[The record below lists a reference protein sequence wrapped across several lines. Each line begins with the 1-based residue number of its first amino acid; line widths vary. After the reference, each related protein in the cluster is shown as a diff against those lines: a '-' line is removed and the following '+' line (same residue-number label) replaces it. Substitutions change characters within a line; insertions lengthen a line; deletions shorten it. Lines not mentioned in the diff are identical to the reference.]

1 MVTPIRRVGPWT
13 GEAYRAAE
21 MIQNGGAGSPYSS
34 QTVDAGREI
43 LSRQPGATTQSAIPS
58 GDGGA
63 AARAAA
69 EKSAMTQAAIDNT
82 NKAVGS
88 LDTELN
94 TGYRNIDDSF
104 GSVIGKYDTES
115 ARANEDYTEETVG
128 NNKTLDRNRQN
139 ALIAASQGRRGLRGT
154 LGAIGALS
162 GDGAIL
168 ADNAVRTSANQDIGE
183 SVDTYATNAQTL
195 DKSKRRFDEEDQ
207 DRRREAE
214 TAKANQR
221 TALEG
226 SVAGKRQNLLQ
237 TLASLFSD
245 AGRGGEATSA
255 LNQAGDLNSV
265 IASKSAV
272 QATPFTARSAAFT
285 PGSLESYLAGAG
297 DMTVDVRGGAEG
309 APTLVAGRSLGGRRR
324 REDEVAA

>member
-1 MVTPIRRVGPWT
+1 MMAKVKYVGPYSP
-13 GEAYRAAE
+13 EAYKAAQ
-21 MIQNGGAGSPYSS
+21 MIKGGGAGTPYAPNI
-34 QTVDAGREI
+34 TAAGNEI
-43 LSRQPGATTQSAIPS
+43 LGRQNGTTTAPKRTSS
-58 GDGGA
+58 GGGGGGEA
-63 AARAAA
+63 SKNTPEA
-69 EKSAMTQAAIDNT
+69 QAAIDNT

-88 LDTELN
+88 LDLELN
-94 TGYRNIDDSF
+94 TGYKNIDDSF
-104 GSVIGKYDTES
+104 GSVIGKYNTES
-115 ARANEDYTEETVG
+115 ARAAEDYNEETVG

-139 ALIAASQGRRGLRGT
+139 ALLAASQGRRGLRGT

-162 GDGAIL
+162 GDGAVL